1 MPKQKPATDL
11 GSKAAEDNASSDE
24 YSSASE
30 VEEQSRSS
38 MVRVRPT
45 HSGSSGESSDEGSD
59 SEGEDNKDES
69 VDEEDEPVDEED
81 EPVDGED
88 EA

>member
-1 MPKQKPATDL
+1 MPKQNTTTDL
-11 GSKAAEDNASSDE
+11 GSKAAEDNVSSDE

-59 SEGEDNKDES
+59 SEGEDNKDE
-69 VDEEDEPVDEED
+69 PVDEED
-81 EPVDGED
+81 
-88 EA
+88 